1 MQVLMQIV
9 LTNLNDINLMIFSP
23 EMASE
28 RSPIQRSAD
37 SLPVQQEYLPS
48 GFADSEVHPQSTF
61 LKKLP
66 PYYYSENE

>member
-1 MQVLMQIV
+1 
-9 LTNLNDINLMIFSP
+9 
-23 EMASE
+23 MASE

-61 LKKLP
+61 LKNYHHIIIQKMNNYRDPDILGFHISICHKNP
-66 PYYYSENE
+66 Q

>member
-1 MQVLMQIV
+1 
-9 LTNLNDINLMIFSP
+9 
-23 EMASE
+23 MASE

-48 GFADSEVHPQSTF
+48 VFADSEVHPQSTF